1 VQMGVYFPDRRWK
14 EHGKNK
20 N

>member
-1 VQMGVYFPDRRWK
+1 MGVYFPDRRWK